1 MPVPS
6 WPSATPLQMI
16 TGLGDELKGLWV
28 RVDADRSG
36 HATIE
41 EFVGFMREV
50 AATVGGRLEALQA
63 LVAPLLLLEALRQ
76 FIGLDKTIRHELLHS
91 SPLQGCA

>member
-1 MPVPS
+1 M
-6 WPSATPLQMI
+6 SA
-16 TGLGDELKGLWV
+16 DELKGLWV

-50 AATVGGRLEALQA
+50 AATVAPAAPVAARAHDRTADSKVHAARAASSARGRRRASSKA
-63 LVAPLLLLEALRQ
+63 AAVAQ
-76 FIGLDKTIRHELLHS
+76 
-91 SPLQGCA
+91 Q